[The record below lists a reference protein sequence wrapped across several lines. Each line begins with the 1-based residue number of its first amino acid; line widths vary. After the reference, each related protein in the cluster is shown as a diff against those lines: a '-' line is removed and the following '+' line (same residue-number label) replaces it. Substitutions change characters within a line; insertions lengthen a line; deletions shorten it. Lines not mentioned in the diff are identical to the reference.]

1 MLYFHRNTNL
11 FWKNPP
17 EKRAG
22 FGAFPIALYVLIR
35 YNIGNQS
42 PIRQALLF
50 FRRCGEYFRL
60 EKGKYPLS
68 LGGGVALTPITG
80 RQKAVDKGYQN
91 R

>member
-1 MLYFHRNTNL
+1 MLCFHRNTNL
-11 FWKNPP
+11 FW
-17 EKRAG
+17 EKSTGKKSG
-22 FGAFPIALYVLIR
+22 FWAFPIALYVLIR

-60 EKGKYPLS
+60 EKGKYALS
-68 LGGGVALTPITG
+68 LGGGVALTPITD